1 MKKPT
6 GDFHGLVDPLNIQNL
21 LEGTDERKQSPGIQA
36 REPPATVVLPTSKHL
51 PSPTQSSAAAIQ
63 GPAAMP
69 PVASLLS
76 SDAMSLS
83 ASKSG
88 SGNSTT
94 SAITAGSSF
103 STPNKKAGKFT
114 MKKFSSPSPRGNGYK
129 IKTPTRMTP
138 TLVINYWSVGYTVAC
153 VCNLLSDRGRESYAW
168 KQFIVERIIR
178 LASETD
184 NEDWRDFTF
193 TPTLTGVTLVEK
205 RKEAHG
211 PNVPL
216 FGYNDYPERFLFFTL
231 KCNPS
236 FENTRAKVTDFGN
249 KLLEFFRFAAFPSH
263 YIGEVDNTFTS
274 KKLRDSLMN
283 TKHELWSII
292 EQAKLRIVEE
302 ECLDSFFMDDKIME
316 LVPDE
321 LLARPANEWPE
332 AVMKKIF
339 SSGKLPEDFVDAE

>member
-6 GDFHGLVDPLNIQNL
+6 GDFHGLVDPFNIQDL
-21 LEGTDERKQSPGIQA
+21 LEGTDERKQSPGMQA
-36 REPPATVVLPTSKHL
+36 REPPATVVLPTPNHL

-63 GPAAMP
+63 GAAAMP
-69 PVASLLS
+69 PAASQPS

-83 ASKSG
+83 AFKSG
-88 SGNSTT
+88 Q
-94 SAITAGSSF
+94 
-103 STPNKKAGKFT
+103 P
-114 MKKFSSPSPRGNGYK
+114 
-129 IKTPTRMTP
+129 
-138 TLVINYWSVGYTVAC
+138 LEINYWSVGYTVTC
-153 VCNLLSDRGRESYAW
+153 VCKLLSDRGRESYSW